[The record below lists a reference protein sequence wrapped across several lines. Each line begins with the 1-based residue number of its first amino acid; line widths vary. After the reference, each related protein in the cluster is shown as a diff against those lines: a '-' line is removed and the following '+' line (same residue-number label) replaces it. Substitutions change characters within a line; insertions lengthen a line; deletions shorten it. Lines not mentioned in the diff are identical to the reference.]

1 MQVGAVLR
9 AEKTVRSAPP
19 LRNFSARKCAN
30 SLQILCTADAQ
41 RTKTS
46 AGVAA
51 KTFGR
56 CRISASSCWRV
67 RCRKR
72 AHPAIGHAQNS
83 ANICID
89 DARICCKFFT
99 IPTRGAPNFAISSKI
114 IPLQKLR
121 DAGGSNANRCCVAR
135 RKNRAFGAANAQFFR
150 QKMREF
156 VANSLHGRRATH
168 QNFSR
173 RRCKNIRTLQ
183 DFCVELLARAMPKT
197 RASSDRTCA
206 ELCQNLHQ

>member
-51 KTFGR
+51 K
-56 CRISASSCWRV
+56 
-67 RCRKR
+67 
-72 AHPAIGHAQNS
+72 
-83 ANICID
+83 NI
-89 DARICCKFFT
+89 
-99 IPTRGAPNFAISSKI
+99 
-114 IPLQKLR
+114 L
-121 DAGGSNANRCCVAR
+121 
-135 RKNRAFGAANAQFFR
+135 
-150 QKMREF
+150 M
-156 VANSLHGRRATH
+156 
-168 QNFSR
+168 
-173 RRCKNIRTLQ
+173 LQ
-183 DFCVELLARAMPKT
+183 DFCVEFLARAMPKT

-206 ELCQNLHQ
+206 KFC